1 VISDVDGATEFTMD
15 VFEIDQ
21 GGHSAFHEHDWEH
34 QIFVLNGQGTLVGS
48 DRPVPFKQGDVIFI
62 APGEPHQNRQR
73 RRGTRRVRLP
83 DPEGGADRL
92 LHRPGSRAQRGRR
105 PLTLLQRATNVSGIR
120 SGFRHVATRDKRYPA
135 QIA

>member
-62 APGEPHQNRQR
+62 APGEPHQIVNEGEALVEFVCLNPKAALTAYYIGRAV
-73 RRGTRRVRLP
+73 VRNAVDDL
-83 DPEGGADRL
+83 
-92 LHRPGSRAQRGRR
+92 
-105 PLTLLQRATNVSGIR
+105 
-120 SGFRHVATRDKRYPA
+120 
-135 QIA
+135 